1 MVQPSDSTKSVF
13 LKTETYSTH
22 NCYDWQSIEI
32 SKHRSQGEFYQ
43 VGLTF
48 NLTEIRHQKNKLKLL
63 IHNLENINIKIK
75 DIKVIAT
82 STICIKN

>member
-1 MVQPSDSTKSVF
+1 MVQTSDSTKSAF

-32 SKHRSQGEFYQ
+32 SKHRYQGEFSQ
-43 VGLTF
+43 VELTF
-48 NLTEIRHQKNKLKLL
+48 NLPEIWHQKDKLKLF
-63 IHNLENINIKIK
+63 IHNPENISIKIK

-82 STICIKN
+82 SAIRIKN